1 MRDIKQSSNLNVLK
15 QPIQSGEMMKLSH
28 DHLHCVHKDVEAA
41 VNFYKTIFGAVET
54 GRIDRGGAPQITLN
68 IQGADIIIRGRRD
81 NEDPAN
87 TPLEWP
93 RYGIDHFAFR
103 VEENLQAALNDIK
116 ERGGIILA
124 EGDVKE
130 LIFAY
135 IQGPEGVVIEL
146 LELK

>member
-1 MRDIKQSSNLNVLK
+1 MRDVKQSSNLNILK
-15 QPIQSGEMMKLSH
+15 QPIQSGEMMKFSH
-28 DHLHCVHKDVEAA
+28 DHIHCVHKDVEAA
-41 VNFYKTIFGAVET
+41 VDFYKTILCAVET
-54 GRIDRGGAPQITLN
+54 SRIERGGAPQITLN
-68 IQGADIIIRGRRD
+68 LQGADIILRGRRN
-81 NEDPAN
+81 NEDLAN

-103 VEENLQAALNDIK
+103 VEENLGTALNNIK
-116 ERGGIILA
+116 ERGGIVLA
-124 EGDVKE
+124 EGEVEE